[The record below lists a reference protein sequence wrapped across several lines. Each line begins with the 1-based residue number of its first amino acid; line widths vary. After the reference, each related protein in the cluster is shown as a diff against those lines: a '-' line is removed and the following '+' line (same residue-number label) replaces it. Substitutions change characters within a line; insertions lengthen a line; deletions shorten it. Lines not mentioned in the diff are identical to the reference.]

1 MNKNRYNN
9 IIYTLFFLSGISGL
23 IYETVWFRGLA
34 RVLGVT
40 VYANSIVIAA
50 FMLGLALGSYFIG
63 KRVDK
68 TKNLIGLYAMLE
80 VGIGLTALFVFLL
93 FNHLIP
99 VYRSIFGLFNGN
111 PVAYRFVQSALL
123 FSLLV
128 IPTFLMG
135 GTHNLFS
142 IPPS

>member
-23 IYETVWFRGLA
+23 IYETVWFRVLA

-93 FNHLIP
+93 FNH
-99 VYRSIFGLFNGN
+99 
-111 PVAYRFVQSALL
+111 
-123 FSLLV
+123 
-128 IPTFLMG
+128 
-135 GTHNLFS
+135 
-142 IPPS
+142 